1 MRAIELYELF
11 EKLSNVEKMKF
22 QQKMKTYEKLVDE
35 NVLKQRQELSETIKK
50 LKDADGN
57 QYIGDEWINKN
68 IIKK

>member
-11 EKLSNVEKMKF
+11 EKLSNVEKIKF

-57 QYIGDEWINKN
+57 QYIGDEWIKKN